1 MALSKSKPQA
11 GIPGL
16 TGRRILAL
24 GAAVAALAEGGPLAG
39 AEVSSV
45 SVDALEGV
53 SLATCDLVLIDADA
67 WDAAALTASVK
78 ALVAAKAPPPVLM
91 VGGSLPASLVRDLL
105 RLEHADILEAPFA
118 PDQLTSAIQALLA
131 GMAAAP
137 APAGPASGSRCWAV
151 MGAVGGAGATTLA
164 IEMAHAF
171 STRDKA
177 RVCLIDLNLA
187 DGAAA
192 AYLGVNGALRLS
204 DFAAAPERID
214 TAVLQALSAAV
225 SPSFDLLAA
234 PRDPT
239 GFDLATHDAVLRLLE
254 VACETYDWVILDMP
268 RHRRAWSLE
277 ALSGCD
283 EILVISELTVPAL
296 LAARSLSDE
305 VEHALSGAAQP
316 RIVLNR
322 LASRVFGPAPSMTE
336 AERALQRKA
345 VAGVSSDWEAAAASA
360 NLGGPVAQHRPK
372 SKIVKDVQV
381 LVEKLVAEP
390 ARRDAA
396 RAA

>member
-1 MALSKSKPQA
+1 
-11 GIPGL
+11 
-16 TGRRILAL
+16 
-24 GAAVAALAEGGPLAG
+24 
-39 AEVSSV
+39 
-45 SVDALEGV
+45 
-53 SLATCDLVLIDADA
+53 
-67 WDAAALTASVK
+67 
-78 ALVAAKAPPPVLM
+78 
-91 VGGSLPASLVRDLL
+91 LPASLVRDLL

-164 IEMAHAF
+164 IEMAHAL

-204 DFAAAPERID
+204 DFAAAPDRID

-239 GFDLATHDAVLRLLE
+239 GFDLATRDAVLRLLE